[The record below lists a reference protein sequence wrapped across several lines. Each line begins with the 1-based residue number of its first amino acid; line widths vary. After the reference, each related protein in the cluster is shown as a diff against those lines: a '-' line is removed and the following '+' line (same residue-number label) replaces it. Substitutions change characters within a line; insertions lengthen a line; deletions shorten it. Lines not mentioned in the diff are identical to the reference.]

1 MTFDPKEEAKKMI
14 LYYAEVTVQ
23 PGQGQENGFGEIYFP
38 EQQQA
43 AFIGLPQDWDYQ
55 EYLWLI

>member
-1 MTFDPKEEAKKMI
+1 MI
-14 LYYAEVTVQ
+14 FNYAEVTVQ